1 MINIKNS
8 DIRLRRSSSLV
19 MTYPR
24 TVQITCGHYPE
35 VADIHN
41 FIIEIKKNV
50 SEEMSYATNVK
61 GGMTDWNYFVS
72 HPLFNKFMTY
82 VINTNQMSNPELFQ
96 YFFDRKK
103 IQNAWGNIIKK
114 NDYVHIHDHST
125 HHGILYL
132 TKGNPLILPELDLEI
147 HPEPGDYYVFPPFIK
162 HYVDVSNEDTTRYN
176 LIFNIE
182 QDTDWKKEKEKEK
195 YKKK

>member
-8 DIRLRRSSSLV
+8 DTRLRRSSSLV

-41 FIIEIKKNV
+41 FIMEIKKNID
-50 SEEMSYATNVK
+50 EKTSYATNVK
-61 GGMTDWNYFVS
+61 GGMTDFNYFLG

-82 VINTNQMSNPELFQ
+82 VINTNQMSNPSLFQ
-96 YFFDRKK
+96 HFFDRKI
-103 IQNAWGNIIKK
+103 IQNAWGNEIKT
-114 NDYVHIHDHST
+114 NDYVCGHDHPC

-132 TKGNPLILPELDLEI
+132 TKGNPLVLPELDLEI
-147 HPEPGDYYVFPPFIK
+147 YPEPGDYYIFPPCIQ
-162 HYVDVSNEDTTRYN
+162 HYVDVSNNTTARYN
-176 LIFNIE
+176 LIFNIAE
-182 QDTDWKKEKEKEK
+182 NINWKKQKEK
-195 YKKK
+195 YEKNK